1 MPINWEFLK
10 SDYGKK
16 YVGKSGMSETKEYI
30 KDYNKWFYE
39 TKKKDPNYLK
49 KITEYQKTEKYK
61 EAKKKYGAKR
71 RAERRAERPDDWVDK
86 RTTRTTRTKCVN
98 DKKFVVKL
106 IHDENDY
113 KDKTC
118 ECGGNYNSRNRWIT
132 HSKTK
137 KHLKWINKEFGDL
150 PPPPAEWI

>member
-16 YVGKSGMSETKEYI
+16 YIGKTGMSETKEYI
-30 KDYNKWFYE
+30 KDYNKWVYE
-39 TKKKDPNYLK
+39 TKKKNDPNYVR

-61 EAKKKYGAKR
+61 EAKKKYNAKR
-71 RAERRAERPDDWVDK
+71 RAKSRAERPADWVDK
-86 RTTRTTRTKCVN
+86 RTSRTKRVVN
-98 DKKFVVKL
+98 KKYFMVKL
-106 IHDENDY
+106 KHDENAY

-118 ECGGNYNSRNRWIT
+118 ECGGEYNSRNRWT
-132 HSKTK
+132 CHSKTR
-137 KHLKWINKEFGDL
+137 KHLKWIDEEFGHL